1 MVKKR
6 ILLVDDEAGFT
17 RLVKFN
23 LERTRKYEVK
33 EVNQST
39 QAVQAAQIFDPDLI
53 LLDVVMPG
61 MDGGDVVA
69 ELRKRPQL
77 ASIPVIMLTA
87 LVAKGELSRNAVAE
101 SGDLV
106 MIGKPVDIVTLVHCI
121 DEALYFHEDESG
133 DSESGS
139 AN

>member
-23 LERTRKYEVK
+23 LERTGKYAVK

-77 ASIPVIMLTA
+77 AQIPVIMLTA

-106 MIGKPVDIVTLVHCI
+106 MIGKPVDIVTLIHCI
-121 DEALYFHEDESG
+121 DEALYFHQDDLGE
-133 DSESGS
+133 SES
-139 AN
+139 NVTR

>member
-23 LERTRKYEVK
+23 LERTGKYEVK

-39 QAVQAAQIFDPDLI
+39 QAVQAAQIFDPDLL

-121 DEALYFHEDESG
+121 DEALYFHEDAGEAETGFSI
-133 DSESGS
+133 
-139 AN
+139 

>member
-23 LERTRKYEVK
+23 LERTGKYEVK

-39 QAVQAAQIFDPDLI
+39 QAVPVAQIFHPDLI

-106 MIGKPVDIVTLVHCI
+106 MIGKPVDTVTLVHCI
-121 DEALYFHEDESG
+121 EEALYFHDDEFG
-133 DSESGS
+133 GS
-139 AN
+139 DFSD